1 MEDTFTTPMSGQLYK
16 DYSKTNPDVNFMK
29 DDEKGS
35 FLNKILRGEISAIE
49 AYEQVIPTFQNKS
62 DRDRLTAI
70 RDEHDRIVERLKMLV
85 EHTRFAPEEASGP
98 WGTVV
103 TTIVGAAKLVSNTI
117 SLVTL
122 MEGEEHGLRLYNDAL
137 SLNLS
142 FDERDV
148 IAIEI
153 MPLLKKHI
161 ATLEHM
167 VKHQDDHVVDKE

>member
-1 MEDTFTTPMSGQLYK
+1 MEDTFITPMSGQIRK
-16 DYSKTNPDVNFMK
+16 DYSTTNPDADFMM
-29 DDEKGS
+29 DDDKGS
-35 FLNKILRGEISAIE
+35 YLNKILRGEISAVE
-49 AYEQVIPTFQNKS
+49 AYEQVIPTFQNKA
-62 DRDRLTAI
+62 DRDRLTEI
-70 RDEHDRIVERLKMLV
+70 RDEHDRIVEKLKVLV

-122 MEGEEHGLRLYNDAL
+122 MEGEEHGLRLYNEAL

>member
-1 MEDTFTTPMSGQLYK
+1 MEDAFTTPMSGQLYK
-16 DYSKTNPDVNFMK
+16 DYSKANPDVDFMK

-35 FLNKILRGEISAIE
+35 FLNKILRGEISAVE
-49 AYEQVIPTFQNKS
+49 AYEQVIPTFQNKL

-70 RDEHDRIVERLKMLV
+70 RDEHDRIVERLKLLV

-142 FDERDV
+142 FEERDV

-161 ATLEHM
+161 TILEHM
-167 VKHQDDHVVDKE
+167 VKHQDDHAVDKE